1 MDVEKFLIEH
11 IVDSYYQYS
20 EVVENKSEE
29 EIDELFIDDDGEELS
44 DKEFLTTYSED
55 VFTDEIFDSLYTTI
69 IDLSE
74 VGEIDINKVVAFLA
88 SKYYIFNYSTAPS
101 VVGYLRNTSIEEI
114 TNLFKEIYEFG
125 LDMVRSYFKSLIN
138 TEVMKNNRQ
147 AIYENNDQ
155 DKLLEFEKV
164 NEFIKIQSINHILR
178 DVIVDI
184 YNHFI
189 SNGCYD
195 IEALNNTWM
204 FFIKDFDPVGELENY
219 GMDFKTKQLYKR
231 YLLGL
236 IYGDLYEDVCNDSI
250 IDSNNFE
257 DKMAD
262 VIPILSVRMGMITI
276 PAEEGIRNRLL
287 KHFILLQ
294 TEKKKLSENRKKTYS
309 DGRIKELKKVNPLY
323 PLDELT
329 F

>member
-11 IVDSYYQYS
+11 LVDSYYQYS
-20 EVVENKSEE
+20 EVVENKTEE
-29 EIDELFIDDDGEELS
+29 EIDELFVSEDGDELS
-44 DKEFLTTYSED
+44 DKEFITAYSED
-55 VFTDEIFDSLYTTI
+55 VFTDEIFDSLYATI
-69 IDLSE
+69 VDFSM

-88 SKYYIFNYSTAPS
+88 GKYYIFNYNIAPS

-114 TNLFKEIYEFG
+114 ARLFKENYDFG
-125 LDMVRSYFKSLIN
+125 LDMVRSYFKSLID
-138 TEVMKNNRQ
+138 TEVMENNRQ
-147 AIYENNDQ
+147 TIYENNDQ

-164 NEFIKIQSINHILR
+164 NEIIKIQSINQILR
-178 DVIVDI
+178 GVIVDI
-184 YNHFI
+184 YNHFV
-189 SNGCYD
+189 SNECDD

-204 FFIKDFDPVGELENY
+204 FFIKDFDPVGELENL
-219 GMDFKTKQLYKR
+219 GMDFRTKQLYKR

-236 IYGDLYEDVCNDSI
+236 IYGDLYEDVCNNSI
-250 IDSNNFE
+250 IDSSNFE
-257 DKMAD
+257 DRMAD
-262 VIPILSVRMGMITI
+262 VIPILSVRTGMITI

-294 TEKKKLSENRKKTYS
+294 DEKKKMSENRKKTYN
-309 DGRIKELKKVNPLY
+309 DGRIKELKKVNPFY